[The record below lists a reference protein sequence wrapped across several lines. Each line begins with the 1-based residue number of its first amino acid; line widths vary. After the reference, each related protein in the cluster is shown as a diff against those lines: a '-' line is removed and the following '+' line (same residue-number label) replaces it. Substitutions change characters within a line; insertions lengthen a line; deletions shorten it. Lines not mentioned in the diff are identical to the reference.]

1 MSTTYLQGTCVSH
14 AIHTQFTCNVC
25 TTYMEHT
32 CNTGVTRITFSFLD
46 PVYVWIRQA
55 QLLVERGKELVWKP
69 KIVRQQPSNEPMY
82 GSGIECGL
90 LLRHAVES
98 VPEGGY
104 PALMNLSWDSGATN
118 MKSRSA
124 VPICLQVYMQN
135 TCKTHTIHTQSTC
148 VSHAKHTQG
157 TCVSHVIYTM
167 YTCDA
172 HATYRL

>member
-1 MSTTYLQGTCVSH
+1 
-14 AIHTQFTCNVC
+14 
-25 TTYMEHT
+25 MEHT
-32 CNTGVTRITFSFLD
+32 CNAGVTRITFSFLD

-135 TCKTHTIHTQSTC
+135 TYKTRAIHTQSTY
-148 VSHAKHTQG
+148 VLHVKHIQD
-157 TCVSHVIYTM
+157 TCVSHVIYTAF
-167 YTCDA
+167 TCDA
-172 HATYRL
+172 HATHRL